1 MSQVGSTSTT
11 GLPGIRPAEICEYLD
26 DHDAERLLPDGAFKL
41 ISTLDAE
48 RVNGPKRAESLGQ
61 ILSLDLA
68 VDDPERRKILLNA
81 VPKPKIGEL
90 EDRIGLSIDGL
101 DQVGDL
107 AQPVR
112 RALLGFFGALT
123 TGDRSPPMAEA
134 VVSVAPERGLF
145 PHQKQAAS
153 EVERFLYHEDGRAM
167 LHLPTGVG
175 KTRTAMSIVASH
187 LRTRSRGLVL
197 WLAATRELLEQ
208 AAEEFESTWSA
219 VGDRQVDCLRYWSHH
234 NPPID
239 EVTDGI
245 AICGLAKLHSYGKER
260 ARLWNL
266 GDRTSMVVFDEAH
279 QAVARTYQDIVE
291 TVVTRNPRT
300 PLLGLSA
307 TPGRTW
313 GNPEVDIAVAELFHE
328 NKVTLNFDGEDP
340 IKRLTDDGY
349 LAAVDF
355 SLLNVEPGLRLSHT
369 DLAEILRALDIPDSM
384 AARFGE
390 DEQRNLRIVQR
401 LLELTDSHP
410 RVLVFA
416 ASVENA
422 LLLASVCRGVGLK
435 ADAVTGKTD
444 ANERERIIRQFK
456 RPGGSDRILMN
467 FGVLTTGFDAP
478 AASAALIARPTKSLV
493 LYSQMVG
500 RVIRGPKAGG
510 TDRCEVVTVVDTTL
524 PGFGDVAE
532 AFMNWEDIWNTS

>member
-1 MSQVGSTSTT
+1 MSQVALSSTAE
-11 GLPGIRPAEICEYLD
+11 LPGFRSAEICENLD
-26 DHDAERLLPDGAFKL
+26 DSDAMHLLPGGAFKL
-41 ISTLDAE
+41 LSTLDPE
-48 RVNGPKRAESLGQ
+48 RINGPKRAEILGNL
-61 ILSLDLA
+61 LSVELA
-68 VDDPERRKILLNA
+68 IDDPERRKILLNA
-81 VPKPKIGEL
+81 VPVTKVGEL
-90 EDRIGLSIDGL
+90 EDRIGVSIDQL
-101 DQVGDL
+101 RQRDEL
-107 AQPVR
+107 EQPVR
-112 RALLGFFGALT
+112 RALLGFFGVAT
-123 TGDRSPPMAEA
+123 TVDRSPAAAEPLE
-134 VVSVAPERGLF
+134 SVTPKRGLF
-145 PHQKQAAS
+145 PHQKRAAS
-153 EVERFLYHEDGRAM
+153 GVERFLYHEDGRAM

-187 LRTRSRGLVL
+187 LRTRSEGLVL

-208 AAEEFESTWSA
+208 AAEEFEESWRD
-219 VGDRQVDCLRYWSHH
+219 VGDRPVDVLRYWSHH

-239 EVTDGI
+239 KVTDGI
-245 AICGLAKLHSYGKER
+245 VISGLAKLHSYGKER
-260 ARLWNL
+260 NRLWDL
-266 GDRTSMVVFDEAH
+266 GDRTTMVVFDEAH

-313 GNPEVDIAVAELFHE
+313 GNPDVDAAVAELFHE
-328 NKVTLNFDGEDP
+328 NKVMLDFGGVNP
-340 IKRLTDDGY
+340 VKRLTDDGY

-355 SLLNVEPGLRLSHT
+355 SLLNVEPGLQLSST
-369 DLAEILRALDIPDSM
+369 DLAEISRALDIPDSL
-384 AARFGE
+384 AARFGA

-401 LLELTDSHP
+401 LLELTDIHP

-416 ASVENA
+416 ASVDNA

-435 ADAVTGKTD
+435 AEAVTGKTD
-444 ANERERIIRQFK
+444 ANERERIIRRFK
-456 RPGGSDRILMN
+456 RPGGGHRILMN

-532 AFMNWEDIWNTS
+532 AFMNWEDVWNTT